1 MPNHVHGIIMIGD
14 ERRGMGTVPQGGETL
29 LELTWLYV
37 EANPAN
43 GKRITRTPPN
53 TNHHLR
59 FCIMATYPIGH
70 VAFVIH
76 NLSCS
81 HTNCDNYHLLC
92 DNYHLNRDY
101 NVAEYS

>member
-1 MPNHVHGIIMIGD
+1 MKGGPVTRLWQRNYYDHIIRNQQD
-14 ERRGMGTVPQGGETL
+14 

-37 EANPAN
+37 ESNPAN
-43 GKRITRTPPN
+43 GKRITRTLPN

-59 FCIMATYPIGH
+59 FCIMATYPVGR
-70 VAFVIH
+70 VAFVIR
-76 NLSCS
+76 NLSCI
-81 HTNCDNYHLLC
+81 HTNCDNYYLLC